1 MARPKKKIDYS
12 MVEKLSYIHCTQD
25 EIASVLDVS
34 TRTLQRDKEFC
45 RLYKKGLDKGRMSL
59 RRYQFQKAEEGN
71 VTMLIWLGK
80 QFLKQADKTDL
91 NTQNNSKIDV
101 KSTISPE
108 KLSQEDVET
117 LAEEIRKKRNEE
129 LENM

>member
-1 MARPKKKIDYS
+1 MARPKKQIDYS

-45 RLYKKGLDKGRMSL
+45 RLYKKGLEKGRMSL

-80 QFLKQADKTDL
+80 QLLDQKDRGAYDIDG
-91 NTQNNSKIDV
+91 SMDIDV
-101 KSTISPE
+101 
-108 KLSQEDVET
+108 
-117 LAEEIRKKRNEE
+117 E
-129 LENM
+129 LVD